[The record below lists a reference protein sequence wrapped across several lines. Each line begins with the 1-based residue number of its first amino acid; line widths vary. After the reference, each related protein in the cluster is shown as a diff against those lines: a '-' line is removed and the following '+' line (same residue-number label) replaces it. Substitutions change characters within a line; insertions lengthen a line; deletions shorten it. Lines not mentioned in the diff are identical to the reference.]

1 MPPLQPNRFPTL
13 TKCPAIEWGVYGNS
27 FKINSEIKI
36 PIFNEVTWNLKL
48 EHVTSILIPTV
59 SKQNLPLLHSTQ
71 SLP

>member
-13 TKCPAIEWGVYGNS
+13 TKCPAIECGVCGNI
-27 FKINSEIKI
+27 FKINSEIKN
-36 PIFNEVTWNLKL
+36 PIFNDITWNLKL

-59 SKQNLPLLHSTQ
+59 SKQNLPLLRSTQ